1 MDQTTHQVRINFKKL
16 KPSSTG
22 LREEIHLALGA
33 IIMLTSNIDV
43 SDGLVN
49 GVTGIVVAFDSHS
62 PETINNIYVN
72 FDYENVGKTILEHR
86 HKSPHPHPKFHCYK
100 EKRSKFSGKIS
111 LDGYM

>member
-1 MDQTTHQVRINFKKL
+1 MTNAEVDIFKKL

-86 HKSPHPHPKFHCYK
+86 LKSPHPHPNSIAI
-100 EKRSKFSGKIS
+100 KRK
-111 LDGYM
+111 

>member
-1 MDQTTHQVRINFKKL
+1 MRINFKKL

-72 FDYENVGKTILEHR
+72 FDNENVGKTILEHR
-86 HKSPHPHPKFHCYK
+86 LKSPHRHPHPNSIAIKRK
-100 EKRSKFSGKIS
+100 EVHFPVKS
-111 LDGYM
+111 LDGYT